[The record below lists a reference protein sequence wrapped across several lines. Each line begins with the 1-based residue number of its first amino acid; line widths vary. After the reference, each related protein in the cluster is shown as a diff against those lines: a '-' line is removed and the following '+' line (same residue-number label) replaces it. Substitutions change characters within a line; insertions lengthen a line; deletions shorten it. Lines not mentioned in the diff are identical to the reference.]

1 MRHIRRQWTENPD
14 PTVGGSVD
22 GGWQS
27 MPQVTDGTA
36 YPDWQLDNGRAKL
49 PLYQTTGL
57 DQTEVTR
64 AVIIL
69 PGKPRDCWYYW
80 NAMNNALNKATFK
93 NSSISRSQISIMAP
107 CFWTEADVKAGAARD
122 DVLVWGATTWVS
134 GHKNVGPENISH
146 YSSFKALD
154 SLIAY
159 YMNRTAYPNL
169 NTVVL
174 AGHSAGAQMVQRYAG
189 LRRTTAHDDRLHFW
203 IANPGSLMWLSTDRP
218 IPNTSCTGFDDY
230 KYGLAS
236 DFPAYAGKLDR
247 KSITTS
253 YNRKI
258 INYAWGTADNGNGD
272 TRCQAETQGST
283 HYTRGQNFV
292 NMLNNTF
299 GWPANATVDWVQGVS
314 HDNVGMMESDEG
326 INKLFV
332 YQKTF

>member
-1 MRHIRRQWTENPD
+1 MDFHVLVQ
-14 PTVGGSVD
+14 
-22 GGWQS
+22 
-27 MPQVTDGTA
+27 
-36 YPDWQLDNGRAKL
+36 

-80 NAMNNALNKATFK
+80 NAMNNALNKANYE

-122 DVLVWGATTWVS
+122 DVLIWGATTWIS
-134 GHKNVGPENISH
+134 GHKNVGPDGISD

-189 LRRTTAHDDRLHFW
+189 LRRTAAHDDRLHFW

-218 IPNTSCTGFDDY
+218 SPNTSCTGFDDY
-230 KYGLAS
+230 KYGLES

-253 YNRKI
+253 YNRRI

-292 NMLNNTF
+292 NMINNTF
-299 GWPANATVDWVQGVS
+299 GWPANATVDWIQGVS